1 MTAQVREHLRYKE
14 KGYYLATE
22 PLYPYLKTKGIS
34 FVADRTSCWRGYV
47 GDWLIEDNKLYLVEL
62 HAYIRNYE
70 QIGLD
75 YLFPGQTKVF
85 ADWFSGEIQIPHGKI
100 MRYVH
105 QGYASLY
112 EKELFL
118 KIEKGVVVKEYE
130 IDNTHFYD
138 DKEGMEKQ
146 CMNNLLGAV
155 FGFRPQRIKKRN
167 AFQKSFYRFKNWLT
181 KNIIRASI
189 K

>member
-1 MTAQVREHLRYKE
+1 MTAQVREHLSYKGE
-14 KGYYLATE
+14 DYYLATE
-22 PLYPYLKTKGIS
+22 PLYRYLKAKRIS
-34 FVADRTSCWRGYV
+34 FVADNTACWRGYV

-70 QIGLD
+70 KVGLD
-75 YLFPGQTKVF
+75 YLFPGQTKVL
-85 ADWFSGEIQIPHGKI
+85 ADWFSGEIQIPHGEMI
-100 MRYVH
+100 RYVH

-118 KIEKGVVVKEYE
+118 KIKKGVVVKESE

-146 CMNNLLGAV
+146 CMNNLLGV
-155 FGFRPQRIKKRN
+155 IFGFQPQRIKKRN
-167 AFQKSFYRFKNWLT
+167 AFQRNIYRFKRWLV
-181 KNIIRASI
+181 KNVIRISN